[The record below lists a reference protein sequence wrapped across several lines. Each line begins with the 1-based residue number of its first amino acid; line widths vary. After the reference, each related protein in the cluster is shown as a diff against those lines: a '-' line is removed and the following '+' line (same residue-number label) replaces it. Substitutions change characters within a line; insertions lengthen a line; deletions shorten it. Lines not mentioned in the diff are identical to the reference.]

1 MKRIYLIATIFT
13 VLIIIVA
20 VVASVMLMKP
30 ISDEPEGGDDL
41 TPPGLDDTTGPDDT
55 DDTTTDSPLISG
67 FDFELETGTYWNY
80 YWTSEYN
87 EAVQGSSGIHSVT
100 YGDFIIT
107 LGEAILIDGI
117 TAYKTEIDG
126 DTRCHDFNY
135 TLRWTHL
142 AVSGN
147 KILGS
152 DDNGASLK
160 TIFDAKT
167 GVWQGGGFFLDFP
180 DDLHVQPS
188 QTRIENEYINTSAL
202 CVSVSRSEGGNYYDP
217 VTGITIYSSDE
228 RWSTD
233 GKEFYKGGLGLVGYY
248 YYYGWS
254 DSGGGFFSSFSWKRE
269 LGLVDSSLTA
279 SDGFVLESTSWV
291 RKADMP
297 TPRYNHGASVV
308 NGIIYVFG
316 GMDSD
321 RQPLD
326 SVEAYD
332 PATDTW
338 TTKNS
343 MPVSCSIANSVT
355 INGLIYVYGGENG
368 IMVYDP
374 LTDAWSTHTGL
385 LESSSYT
392 PWWYFRE
399 STVFS
404 DRYMV
409 LVHALRHTKIG
420 GGNFYTG
427 YLRIYDLELE
437 LGSVLL
443 LQETEINYVL
453 EGPAIIADSTYVYL
467 FDGFWNLRFNPLSRE
482 STWEEIAHEGHGY
495 DLAAVKVDGL
505 VYAIGG
511 RNDEDRP
518 FREVM
523 AYDPEL
529 DEWIEKSS
537 MAKPRYDLTASVVN
551 GKIYAI
557 GGYGNNKALSVVEEY
572 DPSLD

>member
-1 MKRIYLIATIFT
+1 MKRIYLIVTIFT

-20 VVASVMLMKP
+20 VVASAMLIKP
-30 ISDEPEGGDDL
+30 ITDEPEDGD
-41 TPPGLDDTTGPDDT
+41 DDTTGPDDT
-55 DDTTTDSPLISG
+55 TDDTTTEHPSISG
-67 FDFELETGTYWNY
+67 FNLELETGTYWNY

-87 EAVQGSSGIHSVT
+87 EAVQGSSGIHSVI

-117 TAYKTEIDG
+117 TAYKIEIKG
-126 DTRCHDFNY
+126 DTTCHDFEY

-142 AVSGN
+142 AVSDN
-147 KILGS
+147 QLLGS

-180 DDLHVQPS
+180 DELHIQPT
-188 QTRIENEYINTSAL
+188 QTRIENEYINTEAY
-202 CVSVSRSEGGNYYDP
+202 CVSVSRSEGGNFHDP
-217 VTGITIYSSDE
+217 VTGITIYSTGE
-228 RWSTD
+228 RSSTD

-254 DSGGGFFSSFSWKRE
+254 DSGGNFFSSFSWKRE

-297 TPRYNHGASVV
+297 TPRYNHGAAVV
-308 NGIIYVFG
+308 DGIIYVFG
-316 GMDSD
+316 GMGSD

-338 TTKNS
+338 TTKAS
-343 MPVSCSIANSVT
+343 MPISCPIANCVA
-355 INGLIYVYGGENG
+355 INGFIFVVGGDNA
-368 IMVYDP
+368 IRVYDP
-374 LTDAWSTHTGL
+374 VTDTWPSTHIGL
-385 LESSSYT
+385 LEWLNT
-392 PWWYFRE
+392 PNPVFLE
-399 STVFS
+399 SAVFS

-409 LVHALRHTKIG
+409 LFRSVYWGHAIGETKTR
-420 GGNFYTG
+420 YTG
-427 YLRIYDLELE
+427 RLLIYDTDEEDPGFVFLVE
-437 LGSVLL
+437 
-443 LQETEINYVL
+443 ETEPDGL
-453 EGPAIIADSTYVYL
+453 MDGPAITADCTYVYL
-467 FDGFWNLRFNPLSRE
+467 FAGGWNYRFKPFSG
-482 STWEEIAHEGHGY
+482 SPWEEIASNWNPY
-495 DLAAVKVDGL
+495 DLATVTSDGL
-505 VYAIGG
+505 VYKIGG
-511 RNDEDRP
+511 RSTEDRP

-529 DEWIEKSS
+529 DLWTEKSS

-557 GGYGNNKALSVVEEY
+557 GGYGGNKALSVVEEY
-572 DPSLD
+572 NPSLD